1 MRDVVVIGVGM
12 HPFGR
17 HMDKTLADLGQVAI
31 WDAIRDAG
39 IAAKDIQVA
48 YFGNSVGGLI
58 TGQEGVRGQTVLA
71 PNGIR
76 GIPVVNVENACAS
89 GTTAFRGVW
98 LEIASGL
105 CDVGLAIGVE
115 KLFCGDTARSA
126 AALATDSEIALAEL
140 GFSFTSSYAMELK
153 EYMDKYH
160 ITQRQFAKVVEKNSY
175 NGSLNPYAQYQ
186 QARTV
191 DEVLNSKM
199 IAWPLTLYMCAPMSD
214 GAAAAILCSKEVARK
229 YTSKPLI
236 KIAASEMI
244 SGIYRPPNDTNPS
257 LPTIAAENAYKKA
270 GIGPED
276 VNVAEVHDA
285 MAPAELHYYEELGFC
300 KPGEGGRMI
309 DERRTW
315 IDGDI
320 AVNPSGGLTAKGH
333 PVGATGLAQISE
345 IVWQLRGEAGKR
357 QVKKRNFGLTQNSGG
372 WVDGDPATTTVTIL
386 KRITD

>member
-17 HMDKTLADLGQVAI
+17 HMDKSLTDLGQVAI
-31 WDAIRDAG
+31 WDAIRDAV
-39 IAAKDIQVA
+39 ITAKDIQVA

-105 CDVGLAIGVE
+105 CDVGLALGVE

-126 AALATDSEIALAEL
+126 AALAADSEIALAEL

-186 QARTV
+186 QPRTV

-236 KIAASEMI
+236 KIAACEMI

-257 LPTIAAENAYKKA
+257 LPTIAAERAYKKA
-270 GIGPED
+270 GIGPGD

-357 QVKKRNFGLTQNSGG
+357 QVKKRDIGLTQNSGG

-386 KRITD
+386 KRISD